1 MAKKQMCD
9 VTPATGI
16 SRGQSTEHLRNYKV
30 IDPEAKKYGY
40 YDPTRMNLNFEVG
53 RGGKIIPVNK
63 QYSLDKRLKDNLRR
77 RGIKMPQPIYKAD
90 GTIKER
96 RVIANMALGGNRQRM
111 RELAFGDQQ
120 VDFKIGAD
128 NRGIERKEDI
138 ERWAVEMYDFVA
150 KKYGEDNIIA
160 FVVHLDEKNPH
171 VHCTIVP
178 VNEKNKISYN
188 QMFGGSKEKARMKS
202 LHDEVAKI
210 NRKWGLERG
219 DSVAETGAKHRTSE
233 EYWDWLSSQCTE
245 LEKKKGGLEQ
255 DNSALQKQNDFLNHE
270 MNKAN
275 IRVKGLMRMVDNL
288 KIRKESIEEE
298 ISTLREELKKGQNTS
313 DDMLLKRERLE
324 GELEDIE
331 KQLKDKLE
339 KLRVAEEK
347 LDQIALKRIELEK
360 VNDELESS
368 IYHKKS
374 VLTDVVLRSVKSEI
388 YDIVG
393 EQMATRREM
402 VESFANSLEGD
413 GRIKFD
419 NLMEDL
425 ATSTKE
431 LQSFINFPNEVAAIS
446 GALFLG
452 YIDQATS
459 IAQAHGG
466 GGGPGGGWGRKEY
479 DDDDLWMRKCC
490 YMAARM
496 MRPGP
501 KLAPK
506 VAPKKGPRR

>member
-9 VTPATGI
+9 VTPATSI

-63 QYSLDKRLKDNLRR
+63 QYPLDQRLKDNLRR
-77 RGIKMPQPIYKAD
+77 RGIRMPQPIHKAD

-96 RVIANMALGGNRQRM
+96 RIIANMMLGGNRQRM

-120 VDFKIGAD
+120 VDFKKGAD
-128 NRGIERKEDI
+128 NRGVERKGDI
-138 ERWAVEMYDFVA
+138 EKWAVGLYNFIA

-171 VHCTIVP
+171 VHCTVVP
-178 VNEKNKISYN
+178 VNEDNKISYN
-188 QMFGGSKEKARMKS
+188 QIFGGSKEKGRMNS
-202 LHDEVAKI
+202 LHDEIALF
-210 NRKWGLERG
+210 NREWGLERG
-219 DSVAETGAKHRTSE
+219 DSVTETGAKHRTSE

-245 LEKKKGGLEQ
+245 LEKKMANSKKGNQ
-255 DNSALQKQNDFLNHE
+255 LQAQNDFLNHE
-270 MNKAN
+270 LNKAN
-275 IRVKGLMRMVDNL
+275 IRYRGLSRMVENL
-288 KIRKESIEEE
+288 TRRKEAIEEE
-298 ISTLREELKKGQNTS
+298 ISTLREEVKKLQNTG

-324 GELEDIE
+324 EELDDIE

-347 LDQIALKRIELEK
+347 LDLIALKRIEFEK
-360 VNDELESS
+360 VNDELERS
-368 IYHKKS
+368 INRKMPILEEK
-374 VLTDVVLRSVKSEI
+374 VLRDVKNQL

-393 EQMATRREM
+393 EQMATRREK
-402 VESFANSLEGD
+402 VESFGNTLYGD
-413 GRIKFD
+413 NRINFD

-425 ATSTKE
+425 ASSTKE
-431 LQSFINFPNEVAAIS
+431 AESFINFPNEVAAIS

-452 YIDQATS
+452 YIEQATS
-459 IAQAHGG
+459 FAHAHGG
-466 GGGPGGGWGRKEY
+466 GGSPSSGWGRDK
-479 DDDDLWMRKCC
+479 DDDDDRWMRKCC
-490 YMAARM
+490 LMAVHLM
-496 MRPGP
+496 KSKP

>member
-9 VTPATGI
+9 VTPATSI

-63 QYSLDKRLKDNLRR
+63 QYPLDQRLKDNLRR
-77 RGIKMPQPIYKAD
+77 RGIRMPQPIHKAD

-96 RVIANMALGGNRQRM
+96 RIIANMMLGGNRQRM

-120 VDFKIGAD
+120 VDFKKGAD
-128 NRGIERKEDI
+128 NRGVERKGDI
-138 ERWAVEMYDFVA
+138 EKWAVGLYNFIA

-171 VHCTIVP
+171 VHCTVVP
-178 VNEKNKISYN
+178 VNEDNKISYN
-188 QMFGGSKEKARMKS
+188 QIFGGSKEKGRMNS
-202 LHDEVAKI
+202 LHDEIALF
-210 NRKWGLERG
+210 NREWGLERG
-219 DSVAETGAKHRTSE
+219 DSVTETGAKHRTSE

-245 LEKKKGGLEQ
+245 LEKKMANSKKGNQ
-255 DNSALQKQNDFLNHE
+255 LQAQNDFLNHE
-270 MNKAN
+270 LNKAN
-275 IRVKGLMRMVDNL
+275 IRYRGLSRMVENL
-288 KIRKESIEEE
+288 TRRKEAIEEE
-298 ISTLREELKKGQNTS
+298 ISTLREEVKKLQNTG

-324 GELEDIE
+324 EELDDIE

-347 LDQIALKRIELEK
+347 LDLIALKRIEFEK
-360 VNDELESS
+360 VNDELERS
-368 IYHKKS
+368 INRKMPILEEK
-374 VLTDVVLRSVKSEI
+374 VLRDVKNQL

-393 EQMATRREM
+393 EQMATRREK
-402 VESFANSLEGD
+402 VETFGNTLYGD
-413 GRIKFD
+413 NRINFD

-425 ATSTKE
+425 ASSTKE
-431 LQSFINFPNEVAAIS
+431 AESFINFPNEVAAIS

-452 YIDQATS
+452 YIEQATS
-459 IAQAHGG
+459 FAHAHGG
-466 GGGPGGGWGRKEY
+466 GGSPSSGWGRDK
-479 DDDDLWMRKCC
+479 DDDDDRWMRKCC
-490 YMAARM
+490 LMAVHLM
-496 MRPGP
+496 KSKP

>member
-9 VTPATGI
+9 VTPATSI

-63 QYSLDKRLKDNLRR
+63 QYPLDQRLKDNLRR
-77 RGIKMPQPIYKAD
+77 RGIRMPQPIHKAD

-96 RVIANMALGGNRQRM
+96 RIIANMMLGGNRERM

-120 VDFKIGAD
+120 VDFKKGAD
-128 NRGIERKEDI
+128 NRGIERKENI
-138 ERWAVEMYDFVA
+138 EKWATGMYNFIA

-171 VHCTIVP
+171 VHCTVLP
-178 VNEKNKISYN
+178 VNENNKISYN
-188 QMFGGSKEKARMKS
+188 QIFGGSKEKGRINS
-202 LHDEVAKI
+202 LHDEIALF
-210 NRKWGLERG
+210 NREWGLERG
-219 DSVAETGAKHRTSE
+219 DSVTETGAKHRTSE
-233 EYWDWLSSQCTE
+233 EYWDWLSQQCTE
-245 LEKKKGGLEQ
+245 LEKKMANSEKGNQ
-255 DNSALQKQNDFLNHE
+255 LQAQNDFLNHE
-270 MNKAN
+270 LNKAN
-275 IRVKGLMRMVDNL
+275 IRYRGLSRMVENL
-288 KIRKESIEEE
+288 TRRKEAIEEE
-298 ISTLREELKKGQNTS
+298 ISTLREEVKKLQNTG

-324 GELEDIE
+324 EELDDIE
-331 KQLKDKLE
+331 KKLKDKLE
-339 KLRVAEEK
+339 KLRIAEEK

-402 VESFANSLEGD
+402 VESFAKSLEGD

-425 ATSTKE
+425 ATNTKE

-459 IAQAHGG
+459 FALAHGG

-479 DDDDLWMRKCC
+479 DDDDRWMRKCC
-490 YMAARM
+490 LMATRM

>member
-63 QYSLDKRLKDNLRR
+63 QYSLDKRLEDNLRR
-77 RGIKMPQPIYKAD
+77 RGIKLPPPIYKAD
-90 GTIKER
+90 GPKKR
-96 RVIANMALGGNRQRM
+96 RIIANMMLGGNRQRM

-120 VDFKIGAD
+120 VDFKKGAD
-128 NRGIERKEDI
+128 NRGVERKGDI
-138 ERWAVEMYDFVA
+138 EKWAVGLYNFIA

-171 VHCTIVP
+171 VHCTVVP
-178 VNEKNKISYN
+178 VNEDNKISYN
-188 QMFGGSKEKARMKS
+188 QIFGGSKEKGRMNS
-202 LHDEVAKI
+202 LHDEIALF
-210 NRKWGLERG
+210 NREWGLERG
-219 DSVAETGAKHRTSE
+219 DSVTETGAKHRTSE

-245 LEKKKGGLEQ
+245 LEKKMANSKKGNQ
-255 DNSALQKQNDFLNHE
+255 LQAQNDFLNHE
-270 MNKAN
+270 LNKAN
-275 IRVKGLMRMVDNL
+275 IRYRGLSRMVENL
-288 KIRKESIEEE
+288 TRRKEAIEEE
-298 ISTLREELKKGQNTS
+298 ISTLREEVKKLQNTG

-324 GELEDIE
+324 EELDDIE

-347 LDQIALKRIELEK
+347 LDLIALKRIEFEK
-360 VNDELESS
+360 VNDELERS
-368 IYHKKS
+368 INRKMPILEEK
-374 VLTDVVLRSVKSEI
+374 VLRDVKNQL

-393 EQMATRREM
+393 EQMATRREK
-402 VESFANSLEGD
+402 VESFGNTLYGD
-413 GRIKFD
+413 NRINFD

-425 ATSTKE
+425 ASSTKE
-431 LQSFINFPNEVAAIS
+431 AESFINFPNEVAAIS

-452 YIDQATS
+452 YIEQATS
-459 IAQAHGG
+459 FAHAHGG
-466 GGGPGGGWGRKEY
+466 GGSPSSGWGRDK
-479 DDDDLWMRKCC
+479 DDDDDRWMRKCC
-490 YMAARM
+490 LMAVHLM
-496 MRPGP
+496 KSKP

>member
-1 MAKKQMCD
+1 MAKQMCD
-9 VTPATGI
+9 LKEGKGI

-30 IDPEAKKYGY
+30 MDPDAKKYGY
-40 YDPTRMNLNFEVG
+40 YDPTRQNLNFEVG
-53 RGGKIIPVNK
+53 RGGVVMPVRK
-63 QYSLDKRLKDNLRR
+63 HYAIDQRFKDNLRR
-77 RGIKMPQPIYKAD
+77 RNIEDPNEIKKKKGLEPNRN
-90 GTIKER
+90 T
-96 RVIANMALGGNRQRM
+96 IANIMLGGNRERM
-111 RELAFGDQQ
+111 RELAFGNQQ
-120 VDFKIGAD
+120 VDFKKGAD

-138 ERWAVEMYDFVA
+138 EKWAVDMYNFIA

-171 VHCTIVP
+171 VHCTVVP

-188 QMFGGSKEKARMKS
+188 QIFGGNKEQARLKFKQ
-202 LHDEVAKI
+202 LHDEVAEF

-219 DSVAETGAKHRTSE
+219 DSVMETGAKHRTSE
-233 EYWDWLSSQCTE
+233 EYWDWLSEQCTE

-255 DNSALQKQNDFLNHE
+255 DNSTLQKQNDFLNHE

-298 ISTLREELKKGQNTS
+298 ISTLREELKKGQDTS

-339 KLRVAEEK
+339 KLRIAEEK
-347 LDQIALKRIELEK
+347 LDQIALKRIELERN
-360 VNDELESS
+360 NDEIERSINRKMPELEE
-368 IYHKKS
+368 K
-374 VLTDVVLRSVKSEI
+374 VLRDVKNQL

-393 EQMATRREM
+393 EQMATRREK
-402 VESFANSLEGD
+402 VESFGNTLYGD
-413 GRIKFD
+413 NRINFD

-425 ATSTKE
+425 ANSTKE
-431 LQSFINFPNEVAAIS
+431 AESFINFPNEVAAIG

-459 IAQAHGG
+459 FAQAHGG
-466 GGGPGGGWGRKEY
+466 GGGPGGGWGRDK
-479 DDDDLWMRKCC
+479 DDDDDRWLRKCC
-490 YMAARM
+490 IMATRM
-496 MRPGP
+496 MRPAG
-501 KLAPK
+501 
-506 VAPKKGPRR
+506 RRRKR

>member
-1 MAKKQMCD
+1 MAKQMCD
-9 VTPATGI
+9 IQPSKGI

-30 IDPEAKKYGY
+30 MDPDAKKFGY
-40 YDPTRMNLNFEVG
+40 YDPTRQNLNFEVG
-53 RGGKIIPVNK
+53 RGGVVMPVRK
-63 QYSLDKRLKDNLRR
+63 QYAIDQRFKDNLRHR
-77 RGIKMPQPIYKAD
+77 NIEDPNEIKKKKGLEPNRI
-90 GTIKER
+90 TIT
-96 RVIANMALGGNRQRM
+96 NFMLGGNRQRM

-120 VDFKIGAD
+120 VDFKKGAD
-128 NRGIERKEDI
+128 NRGIQRKEDI
-138 ERWAVEMYDFVA
+138 EKWAVDMYNFIA
-150 KKYGEDNIIA
+150 KKFGEDNIIA

-171 VHCTIVP
+171 VHCTVVP
-178 VNEKNKISYN
+178 VNAKNKISYRDV
-188 QMFGGSKEKARMKS
+188 FGTNKEECRKS
-202 LHDEVAKI
+202 FNMIHDEVAEF

-219 DSVAETGAKHRTSE
+219 DSIMKTGAKHRTSE
-233 EYWDWLSSQCTE
+233 EYWDWLSGQCTE

-298 ISTLREELKKGQNTS
+298 ISTLREELKKGQDTS

-324 GELEDIE
+324 GELENIE

-347 LDQIALKRIELEK
+347 LDQIALKRIELERN
-360 VNDELESS
+360 NDEIERSINRKMPELEE
-368 IYHKKS
+368 K
-374 VLTDVVLRSVKSEI
+374 VLRDVKNQL

-393 EQMATRREM
+393 EQMATRREKI
-402 VESFANSLEGD
+402 ESFGNTLYGD
-413 GRIKFD
+413 NRINFD

-425 ATSTKE
+425 ASSTKE
-431 LQSFINFPNEVAAIS
+431 AESFINFPNEVAAIG

-459 IAQAHGG
+459 FAQAHGG
-466 GGGPGGGWGRKEY
+466 GGGPGGGWGRDK
-479 DDDDLWMRKCC
+479 DDDDDRWLRKCC
-490 YMAARM
+490 LMATRM
-496 MRPGP
+496 MRPAG
-501 KLAPK
+501 
-506 VAPKKGPRR
+506 RRRKR

>member
-1 MAKKQMCD
+1 MCD
-9 VTPATGI
+9 VTPATSI

-63 QYSLDKRLKDNLRR
+63 QYPLDQRLKNNLRR
-77 RGIKMPQPIYKAD
+77 RGIRMPQPIHKAD

-96 RVIANMALGGNRQRM
+96 RIIANMMLGGNRERM

-120 VDFKIGAD
+120 VDFKKGAD

-138 ERWAVEMYDFVA
+138 EKWAVDMYNFIA

-171 VHCTIVP
+171 VHCTVVP

-188 QMFGGSKEKARMKS
+188 QIFGGNKEQARLKFNQ
-202 LHDEVAKI
+202 LHDEVAEF

-219 DSVAETGAKHRTSE
+219 DSVMETGAKHRTSE
-233 EYWDWLSSQCTE
+233 EYWEWLSGQCTE
-245 LEKKKGGLEQ
+245 LENKKEGLEN
-255 DNSALQKQNDFLNHE
+255 DNTTLQRQNDFLNRE

-275 IRVKGLMRMVDNL
+275 IRVKGLARMVENL
-288 KIRKESIEEE
+288 TKRKESIEEE
-298 ISTLREELKKGQNTS
+298 ISSLREEVKKGQTTN
-313 DDMLLKRERLE
+313 DDILLKRERLE
-324 GELEDIE
+324 GELDDIE
-331 KQLKDKLE
+331 KKLKDKLE
-339 KLRVAEEK
+339 KLRIAEEK
-347 LDQIALKRIELEK
+347 LDMIALKRVELENG
-360 VNDELESS
+360 NDELERA
-368 IYHKKS
+368 INRKMP
-374 VLTDVVLRSVKSEI
+374 VLTDMVLRDVKNEL

-393 EQMATRREM
+393 EQMATRREK
-402 VESFANSLEGD
+402 VENYGNSLYGD
-413 GRIKFD
+413 NRIKFD

-425 ATSTKE
+425 AVTTKE
-431 LQSFINFPNEVAAIS
+431 AESFIKFPNEVAAIA

-452 YIDQATS
+452 YIDQAIS
-459 IAQAHGG
+459 FAQAHGG
-466 GGGPGGGWGRKEY
+466 GGGGPGSGWGRDK
-479 DDDDLWMRKCC
+479 DDDDDRWLRKCC
-490 YMAARM
+490 FMATRL

-501 KLAPK
+501 KLAR
-506 VAPKKGPRR
+506 KGPRR